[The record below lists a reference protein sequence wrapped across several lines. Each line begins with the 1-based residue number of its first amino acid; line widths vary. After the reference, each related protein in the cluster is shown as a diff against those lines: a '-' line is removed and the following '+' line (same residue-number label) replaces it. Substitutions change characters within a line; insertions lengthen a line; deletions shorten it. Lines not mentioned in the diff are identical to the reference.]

1 MFRKS
6 AFALVSFATLGAAGL
21 TTTVTTS
28 DAQAAPGF
36 HSGHGSRIAAG
47 PGIRRPGHPGIR
59 HPGRRPGIVV
69 IRHPRPIWHPRWHP
83 RRIHYVNYVRPVAV
97 APVIASPIYRG
108 TCNCLTKEYT
118 LNGEIV
124 FRDLC
129 TQETASALINPPPA
143 APAAQQSE
151 AASPN
156 NFAGRTYQDFLAANG
171 QAQQTPSN

>member
-6 AFALVSFATLGAAGL
+6 AFALVAFATLSAAGL
-21 TTTVTTS
+21 ATMVTTS
-28 DAQAAPGF
+28 DAQAAGY
-36 HSGHGSRIAAG
+36 HGGHGGRLAAG
-47 PGIRRPGHPGIR
+47 PGMRHPGHPGIR
-59 HPGRRPGIVV
+59 LPGRRPGIVIV
-69 IRHPRPIWHPRWHP
+69 RHPRWQPRHVQ
-83 RRIHYVNYVRPVAV
+83 YVNYVRPVAL
-97 APVIASPIYRG
+97 APVIASPVMRG

-118 LNGEIV
+118 LNGEVV

-151 AASPN
+151 AASPS

-171 QAQQTPSN
+171 QTPQQPSN